1 MSQVEWVPKRFGKN
15 VLDASILMVLAF
27 QLKSSGQSSIYPKNE
42 YSQARWEGPWL
53 PRQGLFIDWAPDKSS
68 RQSDLA
74 MCSVQPQDMQSTG
87 SLLWEPL
94 ASISFQ
100 LGQSGARAA
109 SWDQGLIPPRMVAH
123 LEAVFVDHLPMEG
136 IWELVTSKPLTT
148 SLLPFPQQNVK
159 RLRCERLSCTLR
171 SLACQP
177 CCVLYRTVREHR

>member
-27 QLKSSGQSSIYPKNE
+27 QLKSSCQSSIYPKNE

-109 SWDQGLIPPRMVAH
+109 SWDQGLIPPHMVAH
-123 LEAVFVDHLPMEG
+123 PEAVFVDHLPMEG
-136 IWELVTSKPLTT
+136 V
-148 SLLPFPQQNVK
+148 
-159 RLRCERLSCTLR
+159 
-171 SLACQP
+171 
-177 CCVLYRTVREHR
+177 